1 MAPHHACS
9 HCGLHLSTL
18 TLSLAPTQVPGGAL
32 ADKLGAKNVM
42 TATLLLSGL
51 CCIAVPLVAGPFG
64 LLGVWCAIALMGAFQ
79 GPMFPTSSVFL
90 SKWMPGKDA
99 PGGDEKAWGTSLTLA
114 LTLTLTLTLALALT
128 LTRTRTRTRTLTLTL
143 TLALTLAL
151 APTLTLTLSP
161 NP

>member
-1 MAPHHACS
+1 MLTGPSRVAHLFFSCPVARPPFRGGRVAPHHACS

-18 TLSLAPTQVPGGAL
+18 TLSLTPTQVPGGAL

-99 PGGDEKAWGTSLTLA
+99 PGGDEKAWGTSLTL
-114 LTLTLTLTLALALT
+114 
-128 LTRTRTRTRTLTLTL
+128 
-143 TLALTLAL
+143 
-151 APTLTLTLSP
+151 P
-161 NP
+161 